1 MAAPGV
7 LFESFPHTLLANSH
21 VLVSMPFLLGTYVGE
36 QFCWS
41 LDNSIA
47 MGEQSLEMPGADSL
61 ICKIQT
67 DPDQDPM
74 GFFANASSEVVSV
87 EPGRSWQDPRGCN
100 L

>member
-1 MAAPGV
+1 
-7 LFESFPHTLLANSH
+7 
-21 VLVSMPFLLGTYVGE
+21 
-36 QFCWS
+36 
-41 LDNSIA
+41 

-100 L
+100 LW